1 MPDLGSYSVYVLSA
15 YCVSFVLL
23 ALIIFTSLRRSAKTL
38 AELSDIEARR
48 DAAREAA
55 KNG

>member
-15 YCVSFVLL
+15 YGVSFALL

>member
-1 MPDLGSYSVYVLSA
+1 MPDLGSYSDYVLSA
-15 YCVSFVLL
+15 YGVSFVLL